1 MRINNSVIDLL
12 VMKRNQV
19 EVIILIKEE
28 IIIEEEI
35 IMMILISNP
44 VTGSVQNVKII
55 TMRVK
60 ISVIAQVATSENQ
73 EDLKVPEVVEIHRL
87 GQEGQIENLL
97 KDEGIVIHLEDRQV
111 VKVHRVLGIA
121 EEEIITEVGISSIQ
135 EDNSYLLDVL
145 LPEA

>member
-44 VTGSVQNVKII
+44 ATGSVQNVKII
-55 TMRVK
+55 TMQAK
-60 ISVIAQVATSENQ
+60 ISVIAQVVTLENLGVQ
-73 EDLKVPEVVEIHRL
+73 TVPKAVEIHRL
-87 GQEGQIENLL
+87 GQEDLIENLL
-97 KDEGIVIHLEDRQV
+97 KPEGIIIHLEDKQV
-111 VKVHRVLGIA
+111 VKVHRVLEIA

>member
-1 MRINNSVIDLL
+1 M
-12 VMKRNQV
+12 QA
-19 EVIILIKEE
+19 
-28 IIIEEEI
+28 
-35 IMMILISNP
+35 
-44 VTGSVQNVKII
+44 
-55 TMRVK
+55 K
-60 ISVIAQVATSENQ
+60 ISVIAQVVTLENLGVQ
-73 EDLKVPEVVEIHRL
+73 TVPKAVEIHRL
-87 GQEGQIENLL
+87 GQEDLIENLL

>member
-1 MRINNSVIDLL
+1 M
-12 VMKRNQV
+12 QA
-19 EVIILIKEE
+19 
-28 IIIEEEI
+28 
-35 IMMILISNP
+35 
-44 VTGSVQNVKII
+44 
-55 TMRVK
+55 K
-60 ISVIAQVATSENQ
+60 ISVIAQVVTLEN
-73 EDLKVPEVVEIHRL
+73 PEVQTVPKAVEIHRL
-87 GQEGQIENLL
+87 EQEDLIENLL